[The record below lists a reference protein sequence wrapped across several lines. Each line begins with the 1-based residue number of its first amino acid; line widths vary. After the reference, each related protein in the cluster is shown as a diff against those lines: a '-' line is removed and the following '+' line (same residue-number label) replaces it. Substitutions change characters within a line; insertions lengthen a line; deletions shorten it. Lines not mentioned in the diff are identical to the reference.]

1 MIFSHLFSKLKLSRV
16 RNFIEDFRQ
25 FFLAGDTT
33 TRDSMIK
40 LVYFGLFNEY
50 FASPDPLHVHD
61 DGLLLGEDVVVLQ
74 LVLEVHPH
82 CGRGHFKVFIKINSP
97 PMLPAP
103 LLMMEYPI
111 MFYSFV

>member
-1 MIFSHLFSKLKLSRV
+1 MLIHLFSKFKLSRV

-33 TRDSMIK
+33 TRNWMIK
-40 LVYFGLFNEY
+40 LVSLLGPHK
-50 FASPDPLHVHD
+50 ASPDPLHVHD

-82 CGRGHFKVFIKINSP
+82 CGGGHFKLFIK
-97 PMLPAP
+97 
-103 LLMMEYPI
+103 
-111 MFYSFV
+111 